1 MYKSIH
7 FFVFFHENR
16 HFGVLSGL
24 FYISSKKLFLS
35 YVTGVNRSFLCK
47 FVSIEYP
54 YNPVEAMSIF
64 KDRIEAVRAMMRS
77 KGWDAVIVTGNDPHN
92 SEYSAARW
100 HQVAWLSGYTGEGD
114 LVITEDH
121 AGLWTDTRYFIQ
133 ASRQLPE
140 AGVELHKTRVPGQVL
155 IPEWLADHFAEFD
168 EIRVAV
174 DGLCMT
180 VSSVEDIQK
189 TVGEKIRFVNA
200 PDMLEVL
207 WTDRPEI
214 PQTPIITLGPE
225 QVGWSREQK
234 VRWMR
239 KWLADKGYDAILLT
253 ALDEIAWMLN
263 VRGQDVAY
271 NPVVMSYLLVTQDN
285 VLWFAR
291 KGPTPDEDG
300 ETEDSFHEL
309 LADGVNIQEYSDVE
323 AALSNLVDGSYI
335 KTLFVDPATL
345 NYNLCSIL
353 KDRSVVFGTSP
364 VGLRKSVKNDVEVA
378 GMKEAHLE
386 DGIAVERFLHWL
398 QTSIEAGDAVNEYE
412 ASLKLH
418 RFRSEIEGFRGESFE
433 TISAYGP
440 NAALPH
446 YITPEEGSAELYAE
460 GLYLCD
466 SGGQFL
472 FGTTDITRTV
482 PLGPC
487 SQLEKEDYTLVLKG
501 HIALSKAVFPKGTAG
516 CQLDVLAREP
526 LWNAMRDFGHGTGH
540 GVGFYLNVHEGP
552 QDIRQNFNRQALLPG
567 MITSDEPGIYREG
580 KFGVRHE
587 NLILCVDA
595 GVNDFGHW
603 LRFEPLTLCH
613 FDTSILVKDL
623 LDRSEID
630 WLNAYNERVFRTLS
644 PRLTPEVASW
654 LRQKTLPI

>member
-1 MYKSIH
+1 
-7 FFVFFHENR
+7 
-16 HFGVLSGL
+16 
-24 FYISSKKLFLS
+24 
-35 YVTGVNRSFLCK
+35 
-47 FVSIEYP
+47 
-54 YNPVEAMSIF
+54 MSIF

-77 KGWDAVIVTGNDPHN
+77 KGWDVVIVTGNDPHN

-100 HQVAWLSGYTGEGD
+100 HQVAWLTGYTGEGD

-140 AGVELHKTRVPGQVL
+140 AGVELHKTRVLGQVL

-291 KGPTPDEDG
+291 KGPIPDEDG

-335 KTLFVDPATL
+335 RTLFVDPATL

-353 KDRSVVFGTSP
+353 KDQSIVFGTSP

-418 RFRSEIEGFRGESFE
+418 QFRSEIEGFRGESFE

>member
-1 MYKSIH
+1 
-7 FFVFFHENR
+7 
-16 HFGVLSGL
+16 
-24 FYISSKKLFLS
+24 
-35 YVTGVNRSFLCK
+35 
-47 FVSIEYP
+47 
-54 YNPVEAMSIF
+54 MSIF

-77 KGWDAVIVTGNDPHN
+77 KGWDVAIVTGNDPHN

-100 HQVAWLSGYTGEGD
+100 HQVAWLTGYTGEGD

-189 TVGEKIRFVNA
+189 TVGEKSRFVNA

-353 KDRSVVFGTSP
+353 KDRSIVFGTSP

-418 RFRSEIEGFRGESFE
+418 QFRSEIEGFRGESFE

>member
-1 MYKSIH
+1 M
-7 FFVFFHENR
+7 
-16 HFGVLSGL
+16 G
-24 FYISSKKLFLS
+24 
-35 YVTGVNRSFLCK
+35 
-47 FVSIEYP
+47 
-54 YNPVEAMSIF
+54 IF
-64 KDRIEAVRAMMRS
+64 KERIESVRAMMRS

-114 LVITEDH
+114 LVITPDH

-140 AGVELHKTRVPGQVL
+140 AGVELHKTRVQGQVL
-155 IPEWLADHFAEFD
+155 IPEWLAGHFADSD
-168 EIRVAV
+168 EVCVAV

-180 VSSVEDIQK
+180 ASAVKDIQDA
-189 TVGEKIRFVNA
+189 VGGKVRFADA
-200 PDMLEVL
+200 PDFLDVM

-214 PQTPIITLGPE
+214 PQTPVITLGTE

-234 VRWMR
+234 VRWLR
-239 KWLADKGYDAILLT
+239 KWMAGHGCDAVLLT
-253 ALDEIAWMLN
+253 ALDEIAWLLN

-285 VLWFAR
+285 VLWFVR
-291 KGPTPDEDG
+291 KGPLPDEDG
-300 ETEDSFHEL
+300 ETEDSFREL
-309 LADGVNIQEYSDVE
+309 TADGVSIQEYSDVA
-323 AALSNLVDGSYI
+323 AALSNLVDGNYI
-335 KTLFVDPATL
+335 KALFADPATL
-345 NYNLCSIL
+345 NYSLFSIL
-353 KDRSVVFGTSP
+353 DARYVITGTSP
-364 VGLRKSVKNDVEVA
+364 VGLRKAVKNDVEVA

-386 DGIAVERFLHWL
+386 DGVAMERFLHWL
-398 QTSIEAGDAVNEYE
+398 QTSVEAGDAVNEYE
-412 ASLKLH
+412 ASSKLH
-418 RFRSEIEGFRGESFE
+418 EFRSEIEGFRGESFE
-433 TISAYGP
+433 TISAYGA

-446 YITPEEGSAELYAE
+446 YVTPKEDSAELSAE

-466 SGGQFL
+466 SGGQYL

-487 SQLEKEDYTLVLKG
+487 TQLEKEDYTLVLKG

-516 CQLDVLAREP
+516 CQLDALAREP
-526 LWNAMRDFGHGTGH
+526 LWNAMRNFGHGTGH

-552 QDIRQNFNRQALLPG
+552 QDIRQNFNRQAILPG

-580 KFGVRHE
+580 RFGVRHE
-587 NLILCVDA
+587 NLVLCVDA
-595 GVNDFGHW
+595 GENDFGRW

-613 FDTSILVKDL
+613 FDTSIIVKEL

-644 PRLTPEVASW
+644 PRLTPEVAAW
-654 LRQKTLPI
+654 LRAKTLPI